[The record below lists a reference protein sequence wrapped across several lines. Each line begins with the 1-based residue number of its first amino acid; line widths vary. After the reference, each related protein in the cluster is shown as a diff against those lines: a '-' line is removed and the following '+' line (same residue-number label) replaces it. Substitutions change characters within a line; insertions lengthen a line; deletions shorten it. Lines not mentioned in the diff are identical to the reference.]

1 MYEAKCTIEGI
12 VPIMFSRFPL
22 PTKPGDT
29 KKQQKKQTIAEKM
42 WIDKKS
48 TGKWSGG
55 VYIPTDNL
63 RMLLIGN
70 RFRPGASK
78 IYGSEYESKKGT
90 KYLNFCKACVWV
102 IGDNGKVYFKKKR
115 TTWDDIDI
123 RSFIN
128 ASGSR
133 STCERPVLLTPWSLD
148 FTVQVTDDSVSE
160 DIIHCMYDVAGMR
173 CGLGVY
179 GPTFGRFIV
188 KEWKASRGHQS
199 ELEVTGVDLNRKQL
213 E

>member
-1 MYEAKCTIEGI
+1 MYEIKAKIEGV
-12 VPIMFSRFPL
+12 VPIMFCRFPL

-29 KKQQKKQTIAEKM
+29 KKKKKQTIEEKY
-42 WIDKKS
+42 WKDKK
-48 TGKWSGG
+48 G

-70 RFRPGASK
+70 RYRPGASK

-90 KYLNFCKACVWV
+90 KYLNFSKACIWI
-102 IGDNGKVYFKKKR
+102 IGENNKAYFQPKRKKN
-115 TTWDDIDI
+115 DDVDI

-128 ASGSR
+128 ATGGR
-133 STCERPVLLTPWSLD
+133 DTCERPVLNTPWSLA
-148 FTVQVTDDSVSE
+148 FTIQVTDDSVPQE
-160 DIIHCMYDVAGMR
+160 IVHEFYKVAGMR

-188 KEWKASRGHQS
+188 SEWKAI
-199 ELEVTGVDLNRKQL
+199 
-213 E
+213 

>member
-1 MYEAKCTIEGI
+1 MYQARCTIEGI

-22 PTKPGDT
+22 PAKPGDT
-29 KKQQKKQTIAEKM
+29 KKQKPQTIEEKM
-42 WIDKKS
+42 WIDKK
-48 TGKWSGG
+48 G

-70 RFRPGASK
+70 RFRPGAAK

-102 IGDNGKVYFKKKR
+102 VGDNGKVYFEPER
-115 TTWDDIDI
+115 TKNDDVDI

-128 ASGSR
+128 ATGSR
-133 STCERPVLLTPWSLD
+133 ATTERPVLNTPWSLTFD
-148 FTVQVTDDSVSE
+148 VQVTDDSVPE
-160 DIIHCMYDVAGMR
+160 NKVKAFYDVAGMR

-188 KEWKASRGHQS
+188 TQWK
-199 ELEVTGVDLNRKQL
+199 TK
-213 E
+213 

>member
-1 MYEAKCTIEGI
+1 MEQVRLTIEGI

-22 PTKPGDT
+22 PAKLGDT
-29 KKQQKKQTIAEKM
+29 KKQKTQTLAEKM
-42 WIDKKS
+42 WIDEK
-48 TGKWSGG
+48 G

-63 RMLLIGN
+63 RMLLVGN
-70 RFRPGASK
+70 TKRTGAAK

-90 KYLNFCKACVWV
+90 KYWNFVKACVWV
-102 IGDNGKVYFKKKR
+102 IGEGEKRDKVYFTPNRKKH
-115 TTWDDIDI
+115 DDTDI

-133 STCERPVLLTPWSLD
+133 STVERPLLVTPWSLTFD
-148 FTVQVTDDSVSE
+148 VQITDGSVSVE
-160 DIIHCMYDVAGMR
+160 KIKAMYEVAGMR

-188 KEWKASRGHQS
+188 KEWKAI
-199 ELEVTGVDLNRKQL
+199 
-213 E
+213 

>member
-1 MYEAKCTIEGI
+1 MYQVTAKIEGV

-22 PTKPGDT
+22 PAKPGDT
-29 KKQQKKQTIAEKM
+29 KKQKKQTLEEKM
-42 WIDKKS
+42 WIDKK
-48 TGKWSGG
+48 G

-70 RFRPGASK
+70 RFRPGAAK

-102 IGDNGKVYFKKKR
+102 VGDNGKVYFQKKR
-115 TTWDDIDI
+115 KKYDDVDI

-133 STCERPVLLTPWSLD
+133 STCERPILNAPWSLTFD
-148 FTVQVTDDSVSE
+148 IQVTDDSLPE
-160 DIIHCMYDVAGMR
+160 DILKSMYEVAGMR

-188 KEWKASRGHQS
+188 KEWK
-199 ELEVTGVDLNRKQL
+199 V
-213 E
+213 